1 MQSVF
6 VGSGNLGADPTLR
19 VVKVEGEDR
28 SVCNLRVNF
37 DRRRPSKDGKG
48 WEDAGSFWASVS
60 MWGRHAEM
68 ADKILRK
75 GARVVVSGEIYQHEW
90 TDENEGDR
98 VEMRITAESV
108 SLDLMCVETVQ
119 YRAKSSA
126 DKEGSV
132 AA

>member
-1 MQSVF
+1 MQSSF

-19 VVKVEGEDR
+19 LVKVDGEDR
-28 SVCNLRVNF
+28 AVCNMRVNF

-60 MWGRHAEM
+60 VWGRQAELVE
-68 ADKILRK
+68 KILLK

-90 TDENEGDR
+90 VDENEVDR

-108 SLDLMCVETVQ
+108 SLDLLCVETVQ

-126 DKEGSV
+126 DKE